1 MAMVAIDWDPQPKQ
15 LRQFAWIGSAV
26 LLLLAGWR
34 IAEDG
39 WSSLPAMLL
48 GCGGLLAAVGVSQPH
63 RLRHVYIAAMVAT
76 YPIGWVMSHVILS
89 LIYFGVFTPVALAF
103 RIAGRDPLERRF
115 EREAATYWRPK
126 RRTTNMRRYLR
137 QY

>member
-15 LRQFAWIGSAV
+15 LRQFAWIGGAV
-26 LLLLAGWR
+26 LLLLGAWR
-34 IAEDG
+34 LAEHG
-39 WSSLPAMLL
+39 WSSLPAMLF
-48 GCGGLLAAVGVSQPH
+48 GCGGLLAVVGISQPQS
-63 RLRHVYIAAMVAT
+63 LRHVYIGAMAAT
-76 YPIGWVMSHVILS
+76 YPIGWAMSHVILS

-103 RIAGRDPLERRF
+103 RMVGRDPLERRF

-126 RRTTNMRRYLR
+126 RRTANMRRYLR